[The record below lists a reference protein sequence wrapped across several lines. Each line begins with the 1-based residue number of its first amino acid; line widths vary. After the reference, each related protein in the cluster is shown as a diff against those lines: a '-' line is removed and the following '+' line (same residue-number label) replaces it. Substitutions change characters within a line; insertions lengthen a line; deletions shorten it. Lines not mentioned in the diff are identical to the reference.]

1 MNDLD
6 QTGQNSRIQRGQ
18 SLFLLPAKDIDME
31 WLCIALMRK
40 DSGKVTL

>member
-1 MNDLD
+1 MNDPD
-6 QTGQNSRIQRGQ
+6 QTGQNSQIQRGQ
-18 SLFLLPAKDIDME
+18 SLFLLPAKDIE